1 MSCVSS
7 AAFWNH
13 SFRTASNTEG
23 LKASRSAFGDMGDIV
38 DDGRKAR
45 SVWAEIL
52 FTGLGLRRWKASDG
66 DAPQKLEYR
75 RIHVL
80 VPRA

>member
-13 SFRTASNTEG
+13 SFRTASKTEG
-23 LKASRSAFGDMGDIV
+23 LKAFRSAFGDMGDIV
-38 DDGRKAR
+38 DDGRNAR
-45 SVWAEIL
+45 FVWAEIS
-52 FTGLGLRRWKASDG
+52 FTGIRLHRWKASDG
-66 DAPQKLEYR
+66 DVPQKLKYR
-75 RIHVL
+75 RVH

>member
-13 SFRTASNTEG
+13 SFRTASKTEG

-45 SVWAEIL
+45 FVWAEIL
-52 FTGLGLRRWKASDG
+52 LSGLGLRRWKASDG
-66 DAPQKLEYR
+66 GVSQKLEYR
-75 RIHVL
+75 RVH